1 MIHHNLYFNL
11 SAICFANLNTMQ
23 FDKYKER
30 SSSLRRGATSF
41 SDGVFLTFKLTQPS
55 IGVRVCFLPL
65 IGQRKA
71 GGSFPTVC
79 SRNISFPFLL
89 CIALSPF
96 LFACCENHQ
105 DRDPP
110 NLLAQ
115 VSPLFC
121 NPAKKMS
128 NPVGNFARFGLCL
141 FSTIIIVIIIM
152 MMTIKASYSSSSP
165 LSSSLV

>member
-11 SAICFANLNTMQ
+11 SATCFANLNTMQ

-55 IGVRVCFLPL
+55 IGIRVCFLPL

-79 SRNISFPFLL
+79 SRNISFSSL
-89 CIALSPF
+89 CIALFLPIFVCMFQDFVVRIIKIAILQICSPKF
-96 LFACCENHQ
+96 LRCFVIQPRKCQIRWETLPA
-105 DRDPP
+105 
-110 NLLAQ
+110 LAF
-115 VSPLFC
+115 VCFLP
-121 NPAKKMS
+121 
-128 NPVGNFARFGLCL
+128 
-141 FSTIIIVIIIM
+141 
-152 MMTIKASYSSSSP
+152 SSSS
-165 LSSSLV
+165 S